1 MNKAEMI
8 DYLAKSANINKT
20 EAGKA
25 LDSLVGMVTSEIK
38 AGRSFR
44 LAGLGTFSLKERAA
58 RTGRNPQ
65 TGEAIK
71 IPKKKGMAFKQ
82 AVSVG
87 DLLNP
92 SKK

>member
-8 DYLAKSANINKT
+8 DYLAKAANINKT

-25 LDSLVGMVTSEIK
+25 LDSLVGMVTSEVK

-44 LAGLGTFSLKERAA
+44 LAGLGTFSLKARAA

-71 IPKKKGMAFKQ
+71 IPKKKSMAFKPST
-82 AVSVG
+82 SVG

-92 SKK
+92 ARK